1 MPLHV
6 TDWVNNMNLWV
17 FLSKKDV
24 AQLKKNQNWSAR
36 QCNSPL
42 VYGCSCSRNRNLT
55 PLNPPR
61 TQTKGSA
68 VLWPVSLL
76 TFPNPIPNFP
86 TSHCYLLTYLC
97 FIFVQPC
104 LFPICIFH
112 LTFWSL
118 LPHDLTLETCQIF
131 LRHKNHKNMLK
142 QCHILSWTFDARN
155 WLKSPFLKTFLETK
169 ILRK

>member
-42 VYGCSCSRNRNLT
+42 VYGCSCSRNRNMT

-76 TFPNPIPNFP
+76 TFPNSIPNFP

-104 LFPICIFH
+104 LFPICIFL
-112 LTFWSL
+112 LTLQSL
-118 LPHDLTLETCQIF
+118 HPHDLIF
-131 LRHKNHKNMLK
+131 HSN
-142 QCHILSWTFDARN
+142 LS
-155 WLKSPFLKTFLETK
+155 LVLLYPLCIHSHVLSPGSLHWPQPLSRSYF
-169 ILRK
+169 IV